1 MSWLQAPDGERA
13 DVERALRAPIGA
25 ASPLWWAF
33 AATAGAGVAY
43 WWMTRWTRPINLEAG
58 FGAAPVIAPVADP
71 VLIEA
76 AETYE
81 LMPEAIA
88 DVIDTPAGEETQ
100 AEIAAQA
107 QTVADEAVAEAAELI
122 TEAKEEVAAF
132 VETVADDLTRLV
144 GIGPKLAVGLAER
157 GVTQFAQIAAWGQE
171 ELSRFDTELSLKGR
185 AVRDAWVAQA
195 KRFADASAPAIA
207 E

>member
-1 MSWLQAPDGERA
+1 MSWLQSPNGEQA
-13 DVERALRAPIGA
+13 DVEKALRAPIGA
-25 ASPLWWAF
+25 VSPLWWAF

-43 WWMTRWTRPINLEAG
+43 WWMTRWARPINLEAG

-81 LMPEAIA
+81 MAPEAIA

-100 AEIAAQA
+100 AELAADAQA
-107 QTVADEAVAEAAELI
+107 LAAEAEEKTASVV
-122 TEAKEEVAAF
+122 EAL
-132 VETVADDLTRLV
+132 ADDLTKLV
-144 GIGPKLAVGLAER
+144 GIGPKLAVALAER
-157 GVTQFAQIAAWGQE
+157 GVTKFVQIAGWDDGD
-171 ELSRFDTELSLKGR
+171 LSRFDAELSLKGR

-195 KRFADASAPAIA
+195 RRFAEAPPAPLP

>member
-1 MSWLQAPDGERA
+1 MSWLQSPNGEQA
-13 DVERALRAPIGA
+13 DAEKALRAPIGA

-43 WWMTRWTRPINLEAG
+43 WWMTRWARPINLEAG
-58 FGAAPVIAPVADP
+58 GGAAPQPVTDP

-81 LMPEAIA
+81 LAPEAIA
-88 DVIDTPAGEETQ
+88 DVVDTPAGEETV
-100 AEIAAQA
+100 AEMAAEA
-107 QTVADEAVAEAAELI
+107 QTLAVEAEEKAESVV
-122 TEAKEEVAAF
+122 EAL
-132 VETVADDLTRLV
+132 ADDLTKLV
-144 GIGPKLAVGLAER
+144 GIGPKLAVALAER
-157 GVTQFAQIAAWGQE
+157 GVTKFVQIAGWDDGD
-171 ELSRFDTELSLKGR
+171 LSRFDADLSLKGR

-195 KRFADASAPAIA
+195 KRFAEAPPPALP